1 MAEQPAVN
9 RQVLGSN
16 PSQGARLLSPNLCAN
31 SQPLSPFRGQQTFR
45 LLVMS
50 YQSRRIKS
58 LSDSWRSQAIG
69 IRILRSWLGL
79 TWIYAGWDKA
89 TDPGF
94 LTKGSASFIGTQL
107 SGYSTQSPIGS
118 LFNKLIEHS
127 TAVGIAVML
136 AEFAIGLATLLWVS
150 PTFAAFGGFTMS
162 VGLWLASSFHV
173 SPYFLASDSAYAILW
188 LVYFLTLVGNRR
200 TVDVSLDRRGA
211 IRVGALAGAAIGL
224 SLLGKAF
231 PKSSAKAVATKTS
244 SGSAVKI
251 LALSKIAVGQTHQ
264 FALSNGAPAVLFRT
278 NNGVFAYS
286 AVCTHQGCTVAYKS
300 SNKTLHCPCHGAEF
314 DPFANGKAVQGPA
327 RDPLSAVKV
336 KIEGNWVVLA

>member
-1 MAEQPAVN
+1 
-9 RQVLGSN
+9 
-16 PSQGARLLSPNLCAN
+16 
-31 SQPLSPFRGQQTFR
+31 
-45 LLVMS
+45 MS
-50 YQSRRIKS
+50 YQSRRLKS
-58 LSDSWRSQAIG
+58 LAESWRAQAIA
-69 IRILRSWLGL
+69 IRILRGWLGL

-107 SGYSTQSPIGS
+107 SGYSTQSPIGG

-127 TAVGIAVML
+127 TAVGIIVMVT
-136 AEFAIGLATLLWVS
+136 EFGIGLATLLWVS
-150 PTFAAFGGFTMS
+150 PTLAAFGGFTMS

-211 IRVGALAGAAIGL
+211 IRVGALGGVAIAL

-231 PKSSAKAVATKTS
+231 PKSSAKAVETKTVT
-244 SGSAVKI
+244 GTAVKV

-264 FALSNGAPAVLFRT
+264 FALSNGSPAVLFRT

-286 AVCTHQGCTVAYKS
+286 AVCTHQGCTVAYQS
-300 SNKTLHCPCHGAEF
+300 SKKTLYCPCHGAEF
-314 DPFANGKAVQGPA
+314 DPFASGKAVQGPA
-327 RDPLSAVKV
+327 QDPLSSVKV

>member
-1 MAEQPAVN
+1 
-9 RQVLGSN
+9 
-16 PSQGARLLSPNLCAN
+16 
-31 SQPLSPFRGQQTFR
+31 
-45 LLVMS
+45 MS
-50 YQSRRIKS
+50 YQPRRLKS
-58 LSDSWRSQAIG
+58 LSESWRSQAIS
-69 IRILRSWLGL
+69 IRILRGWLGL

-107 SGYSTQSPIGS
+107 SGYSTQSPIGG

-127 TAVGIAVML
+127 TAVGIMVML
-136 AEFAIGLATLLWVS
+136 TEFAIGLATLLWVS
-150 PTFAAFGGFTMS
+150 PTLAAFGGFTMS

-173 SPYFLASDSAYAILW
+173 SPYFLASDSAYAVLW
-188 LVYFLTLVGNRR
+188 LVYFFTLVGTRR

-211 IRVGALAGAAIGL
+211 IRVGALGGVAVALA
-224 SLLGKAF
+224 LLGKAF
-231 PKSSAKAVATKTS
+231 PKSSAKAVETKTVT
-244 SGSAVKI
+244 GTAVKV

-264 FALSNGAPAVLFRT
+264 FSLSNGSPAVLFRT
-278 NNGVFAYS
+278 KNGVFAYS
-286 AVCTHQGCTVAYKS
+286 AVCTHEGCTVSYKS

-327 RDPLSAVKV
+327 RDPLSTVKV

>member
-1 MAEQPAVN
+1 
-9 RQVLGSN
+9 
-16 PSQGARLLSPNLCAN
+16 
-31 SQPLSPFRGQQTFR
+31 
-45 LLVMS
+45 MS
-50 YQSRRIKS
+50 YQPRRLKS
-58 LSDSWRSQAIG
+58 LSESWRTQAIS
-69 IRILRSWLGL
+69 IRILRGWLGL

-107 SGYSTQSPIGS
+107 SGYSTQSPIGG

-127 TAVGIAVML
+127 TAVGIMVML
-136 AEFAIGLATLLWVS
+136 TEFAIGLATLLWVS
-150 PTFAAFGGFTMS
+150 PTLAAFGGFTMS

-200 TVDVSLDRRGA
+200 TVDVSLDRRSA
-211 IRVGALAGAAIGL
+211 IRVGALGGVAIAL
-224 SLLGKAF
+224 ALLGKAF
-231 PKSSAKAVATKTS
+231 PKSSAKAVETKTVT
-244 SGSAVKI
+244 GTAVKV

-264 FALSNGAPAVLFRT
+264 FALSNGSPAVLFRT
-278 NNGVFAYS
+278 NNGIFAYS
-286 AVCTHQGCTVAYKS
+286 AVCTHQGCTVSYKS

-314 DPFANGKAVQGPA
+314 DPLANGNAVQGPA